1 MKGERIGQ
9 IQLLLLAHTEGLR
22 KAEIARRIGV
32 HRSTIGRCLDDL
44 SSYIDIYE
52 EKGFVKLR
60 NNAHQE
66 GVHRAIFEKIA
77 LNDFSEIL
85 KEDKALLNEPT
96 MARLRSV
103 ASDLRQ
109 YAPTLSN
116 TIMQLVESSQEKEEE
131 QTQDYR
137 EILFEAWSH
146 GDGVKIK
153 TCEDGKKNEI
163 EIIPY
168 FLGFK
173 EEAKEKKAIS
183 VTGRLRHTDE
193 MVTID
198 TATIIEV
205 TIVEQMQTI
214 SDNLKPFKRPDYGN
228 NYPLID
234 SIHLSLK
241 IKEKSA
247 LNVFRKL
254 NTKDMIVEEFEGY
267 SLITMDV
274 ENSTDLFLK
283 LVQCGTSVEV
293 LGPANFR
300 SLLITRLDGILSLY
314 Q

>member
-60 NNAHQE
+60 NTTNQE
-66 GVHRAIFEKIA
+66 GVHKRLFEKIA
-77 LNDFSEIL
+77 LGNDFDFFT
-85 KEDKALLNEPT
+85 EDTKALNEPT
-96 MARLRSV
+96 VAMLQSV
-103 ASDLRQ
+103 ALELKN
-109 YAPTLSN
+109 YAPMLSK
-116 TIMQLVESSQEKEEE
+116 TIMHLVESAPEKEKEKTHNWE
-131 QTQDYR
+131 K
-137 EILFEAWSH
+137 ILLEAWSH
-146 GDGVKIK
+146 GDGVKITTDK
-153 TCEDGKKNEI
+153 EGKKRET
-163 EIIPY
+163 ELIPY
-168 FLGFK
+168 FLGFTK
-173 EEAKEKKAIS
+173 EAEGKKAIS

-193 MVTID
+193 MITIEID
-198 TATIIEV
+198 AIIEV
-205 TIVEQMQTI
+205 TIVEQMHTI
-214 SDNLKPFKRPDYGN
+214 SDNLKPFKRPDCGGD
-228 NYPLID
+228 YPLVD

-241 IKEKSA
+241 IKENSA

-254 NTKDMIVEEFEGY
+254 TTKDIIKEEFEGY

-274 ENSTDLFLK
+274 ENSTELFLK